1 MFKYSN
7 MKASEHYEK
16 EKIRDHIIH
25 IARGIF
31 SKFGF
36 KKTTLEDIAEGL
48 GKGKSSIY
56 YYFRSKEEIY
66 KEVINKEAETLRNE
80 INRKVINTNDN
91 PKDKLRNY
99 VLTRMQFLSELTNF
113 NEALRNDYLKNF
125 AFVERIREKYDKE
138 EHSIILDILREGM
151 NQNIFRL
158 KEAEFAAMAFLTAM
172 KGLEVALFI
181 KKEYSI
187 ENLEQRL
194 DEMLDIIFYGLVKKD

>member
-7 MKASEHYEK
+7 MESNYHSSGN
-16 EKIRDHIIH
+16 IRDQIIN

-31 SKFGF
+31 GKFGF
-36 KKTTLEDIAEGL
+36 KKTTLDDIAQGL

-66 KEVINKEAETLRNE
+66 KEVINKEADTLRNE
-80 INRKVINTNDN
+80 IYSKVINTDDN
-91 PKDKLRNY
+91 PKEKLRNY

-125 AFVERIREKYDKE
+125 AFVERLREKYDKE
-138 EHSIILDILREGM
+138 EHSIILNILQEGM
-151 NQNIFRL
+151 DKDIFRL
-158 KEAEFAAMAFLTAM
+158 REAGFAAMAFLTAM

-187 ENLEQRL
+187 GNLEQRL
-194 DEMLDIIFYGLVKKD
+194 DEMLDIIFYGLVKNN